1 MAATLAPTRTGF
13 SPSIPQTFEELGISQ
28 SLVLDLVLRRLLL
41 EGFSNLQSLSDTLK
55 LSVPILNIVFNH
67 MRQQQLVEVK
77 GMIGNDY
84 HFTLSQAGKMLA
96 ARTVS
101 DHPVCRRRAGLLEGL
116 PQRHQSAVRAGPDR
130 PQNRC
135 ASAFSDLVVSDELL
149 DQLGPA
155 LISQNSIFVYGPTG
169 NGKTSLAERMLRV
182 YQDAILLPYAVE
194 VDGQIISLYDPV
206 VHQKLDMDDPDMDPR
221 WVLCRR
227 PCIVVG
233 GELIPSMLEL
243 RLDEAS
249 GIYAAPL
256 QMKANNG
263 IFIIDDFGR
272 QLMSPRD
279 LLNRWI
285 VPLDRRVDYLM
296 LRYGVKFQIPF
307 ELMVVFST
315 NLDPSDLADEAF
327 LRRIHNK
334 IFVDAVD
341 DKVVRPDLPSR
352 GGELQHSV
360 RARQRRIPAQAVPA
374 RRPHRAARL
383 LSGRYLQHFD
393 VDRQVRRPS
402 AVHEQ
407 VGAGA
412 RDGAVFR
419 QRVTHPP
426 ASGDNEI
433 VAACGFFSFPHTN
446 LAISRSGW
454 RRLRRGWRR
463 VVTRSHARICAW
475 NRSTADAVREADL
488 VAFYLPMHTATRLA
502 AKVIEKVRGLN
513 PKAHF
518 VVTGSMRR

>member
-1 MAATLAPTRTGF
+1 M
-13 SPSIPQTFEELGISQ
+13 
-28 SLVLDLVLRRLLL
+28 DLLLRRLLL
-41 EGFSNLQSLSDTLK
+41 EGFSNLQVLSEKLK
-55 LSVPILNIVFNH
+55 LAVPILNNVFNH

-84 HFTLSQAGKMLA
+84 HFTLSQAGKLLA
-96 ARTVS
+96 SERFQITQYAGSAPVS
-101 DHPVCRRRAGLLEGL
+101 LRDYH
-116 PQRHQSAVRAGPDR
+116 SATKLQTAQVRIDR
-130 PQNRC
+130 KILR
-135 ASAFSDLVVSDELL
+135 SAFSDLVVTDHLL

-155 LISQNSIFVYGPTG
+155 LISQSSVFVYGPTG
-169 NGKTSLAERMLRV
+169 NGKTSIAERMLRV
-182 YQDAILLPYAVE
+182 YQDAVLLPYAVE

-206 VHQKLDMDDPDMDPR
+206 VHQKLELDDPEIDPR
-221 WVLCRR
+221 WILCRR

-315 NLDPSDLADEAF
+315 NLEPSDLADEAF

-341 DKVVRPDLPSR
+341 DK
-352 GGELQHSV
+352 
-360 RARQRRIPAQAVPA
+360 A
-374 RRPHRAARL
+374 
-383 LSGRYLQHFD
+383 FD
-393 VDRQVRRPS
+393 QIF
-402 AVHEQ
+402 H
-407 VGAGA
+407 
-412 RDGAVFR
+412 
-419 QRVTHPP
+419 
-426 ASGDNEI
+426 
-433 VAACGFFSFPHTN
+433 
-446 LAISRSGW
+446 
-454 RRLRRGWRR
+454 R
-463 VVTRSHARICAW
+463 VVANFNIPCEPDSSEYLRKLCLREGRTELRACYPADICNIILSIGKYEGRPPFMSKSELDRAC
-475 NRSTADAVREADL
+475 AL
-488 VAFYLPMHTATRLA
+488 YF
-502 AKVIEKVRGLN
+502 AKG
-513 PKAHF
+513 
-518 VVTGSMRR
+518 

>member
-1 MAATLAPTRTGF
+1 MAAILAPASTSF
-13 SPSIPQTFEELGISQ
+13 SPSIPQTFEDLGISH
-28 SLVLDLVLRRLLL
+28 SLVLDLVVRRLML
-41 EGFSNLQSLSDTLK
+41 EGFSNLQSLSNTLK
-55 LSVPILNIVFNH
+55 LSVPVLNTVFNH
-67 MRQQQLVEVK
+67 MRSLQLVEVK
-77 GMIGNDY
+77 GMLGNDY
-84 HFTLSQAGKMLA
+84 NFTLSQAGKQLA
-96 ARTVS
+96 GERFQVS
-101 DHPVCRRRAGLLEGL
+101 QYAGAAPVSLKDYHSATKA
-116 PQRHQSAVRAGPDR
+116 QSAQVRIDR
-130 PQNRC
+130 KILR
-135 ASAFSDLVVSDELL
+135 SAFSDLVVSDSLL

-182 YQDAILLPYAVE
+182 YQDAVLMPYAVE
-194 VDGQIISLYDPV
+194 VDNQVISLYDPV
-206 VHQKLDMDDPDMDPR
+206 VHQKLDIDDPDVDPR

-315 NLDPSDLADEAF
+315 NLEPSDLADEAF

-341 DKVVRPDLPSR
+341 DKS
-352 GGELQHSV
+352 
-360 RARQRRIPAQAVPA
+360 
-374 RRPHRAARL
+374 
-383 LSGRYLQHFD
+383 FD
-393 VDRQVRRPS
+393 QIF
-402 AVHEQ
+402 H
-407 VGAGA
+407 
-412 RDGAVFR
+412 
-419 QRVTHPP
+419 
-426 ASGDNEI
+426 
-433 VAACGFFSFPHTN
+433 
-446 LAISRSGW
+446 
-454 RRLRRGWRR
+454 R
-463 VVTRSHARICAW
+463 VVGSFNIPCEPDSAEYLRKLCLREGRTELRACYPADICNILTSIGKYEGRPPFMSKSELERA
-475 NRSTADAVREADL
+475 TAL
-488 VAFYLPMHTATRLA
+488 YF
-502 AKVIEKVRGLN
+502 AKG
-513 PKAHF
+513 
-518 VVTGSMRR
+518 